1 MAASEGWG
9 EDNAA
14 SSLGAWSIEDA
25 SCPAYD
31 PMGVTTARKGHMV
44 SRQQKIVKHSTTL
57 SSYDDDEP
65 ESVWSPAA
73 SMSMASPLRSWHGRP
88 GRVASLQG
96 LCLGC
101 LGEYIEEL
109 LSCGAE
115 AVAMLTAEQK
125 AAMGTIARRRG
136 LLYGDTL
143 EALVRCEAVLRS
155 KGFAFVLST

>member
-9 EDNAA
+9 DDNAA
-14 SSLGAWSIEDA
+14 SSLAAWSIEDP
-25 SCPAYD
+25 SGPAYD
-31 PMGVTTARKGHMV
+31 PARITTARKGHLA
-44 SRQQKIVKHSTTL
+44 SRQKKITKHSGSL
-57 SSYDDDEP
+57 PPFDDKA

-73 SMSMASPLRSWHGRP
+73 SMSMASPLRSRHGPP

-125 AAMGTIARRRG
+125 AAMGAIARRRG

-143 EALVRCEAVLRS
+143 EALVRCKAVLHNES
-155 KGFAFVLST
+155 LPWGH